1 MTTSLEEVKK
11 IAEDA
16 YIFLYPVVEN
26 YKTMWFLSGL
36 FKGLPR
42 FNVFRHSTKLVDHT
56 FTAIVTP
63 NTDTLYS
70 HSWLDLRSEPVI
82 LSIPKDIPDDRYYS
96 MQLIDGYTHNLA
108 ILSSRNKSRGNFLI
122 AGPNWIEG
130 QLPANISPKSAIKSE
145 SEYVFLIGRTQVN
158 DDQDVSK
165 VRELQKKYAL
175 TPLSQFVGEAPL
187 KGKSQP
193 KFLPVAPNS
202 LKTAESFFSYA
213 NFIMQFIAIH
223 PLEASK
229 FQDYKRIGVSPGQR
243 FPPAGMD
250 PATLHAIQR
259 GLDSGDKT
267 IDRFR
272 SPRPTSSSSCWKA
285 MVNPPMFGDR
295 PVMQG
300 KYMLRAI
307 AARSA
312 LYGLDPEEVF
322 YPMSSTD
329 ANGDTYDSSK
339 YTYALEFTKD
349 NIPHVNAF
357 WSLTIYT
364 TDHQLVPNDDKRY
377 SISDRTPG
385 LWYGVEGSLTIY
397 IQKNA
402 PREGKSNWL
411 PAPDGPFLLVMRL
424 FWPKPSALSP
434 PYVPPP
440 VTVNSTVLSML

>member
-1 MTTSLEEVKK
+1 MSMSLEEVKK

-36 FKGLPR
+36 FKGFPR
-42 FNVFRHSTKLVDHT
+42 FNVFRHGTKLVDHT

-63 NTDTLYS
+63 NNDTLYS
-70 HSWLDLRSEPVI
+70 HSWLDLRSEPVV
-82 LSIPKDIPDDRYYS
+82 LSIPKDIPNDRYYS

-108 ILSSRNKSRGNFLI
+108 ILSSRNKSRGDFLI

-130 QLPANISPKSAIKSE
+130 PLPASIGRKSVIKSE

-165 VRELQKKYAL
+165 VIELQKKYVL
-175 TPLSQFVGEAPL
+175 TPLSQFAGQAPCQS
-187 KGKSQP
+187 KTQP
-193 KFLPVAPNS
+193 EFLPVAPDS
-202 LKTAESFFSYA
+202 LKKAECFFNYA

-229 FQDYKRIGVSPGQR
+229 FQDYEQIGVSPGQR
-243 FPPAGMD
+243 FPPVGMD
-250 PATLHAIQR
+250 PAILHAIQQ
-259 GLDSGDKT
+259 GLNSGDKM
-267 IDRFR
+267 IDRIK
-272 SPRPTSSSSCWKA
+272 STNSSSCWKA
-285 MVNPPMFGDR
+285 MVNPPMFGNR
-295 PVMQG
+295 SVMQG
-300 KYMLRAI
+300 KYKLRAI

-312 LYGLDPEEVF
+312 LYGLNPEEAF
-322 YPMSSTD
+322 YPMSSAD
-329 ANGDTYDSSK
+329 ANGDAYDSSK
-339 YTYALEFTKD
+339 YAYVLKFTKD
-349 NIPHVNAF
+349 DIPHVNAF

-364 TDHQLVPNDDKRY
+364 KDHQLVPNEDKCY
-377 SISDRTPG
+377 SIGDRTPG
-385 LWYGVEGSLTIY
+385 LRYGVEDSLTIY

-434 PYVPPP
+434 LYVPPP